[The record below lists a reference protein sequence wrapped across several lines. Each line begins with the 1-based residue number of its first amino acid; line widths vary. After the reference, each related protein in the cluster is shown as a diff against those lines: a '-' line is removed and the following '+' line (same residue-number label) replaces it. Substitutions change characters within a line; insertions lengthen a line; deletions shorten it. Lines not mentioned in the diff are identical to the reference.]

1 MSTMNSTQ
9 AKRPTNLLN
18 IGESQTKFDKPMTG
32 IGIWRL
38 GFRPFYLGG
47 ALFTIFAMF
56 MWLGVITNTL
66 ALPPSDSGLAPLLWH
81 AHEMIFGFA
90 LAIIAGFLLTASNN
104 WTGHVPAAG
113 LPLATLFGF
122 WAFARVS
129 FTLGHIIIAGVFDL
143 LFVALLSIMVLRVF
157 WLAKIWKNLPIL
169 MIVVGLGS
177 LNLLFY
183 GSYLGWFQ
191 VNSLFP
197 MELALLLI
205 MQLLVVMGGR
215 VIPMFT
221 KNGILGLKI
230 TEWPPVVRSVASIS
244 FIAILSWIW
253 MPPTIAASLCFL
265 ASIMIAIRFMGWKP
279 WRTLKTP
286 MVWILQ
292 LGYIWLAIT
301 FSLLAL
307 ERLDI
312 VVRSL
317 PIHALGVGAMGAIM
331 IGMITR
337 TAMGHTGRQIR
348 PSWFELTSFLLLA
361 ISGVS
366 RALAIYA
373 NDGQNLLLFTAGM
386 CWACAFVIYLVRYT
400 PWLMRPRLD
409 GKPG

>member
-1 MSTMNSTQ
+1 MNSSKS
-9 AKRPTNLLN
+9 KRPSNLLY
-18 IGESQTKFDKPMTG
+18 IGESQAKFDKPMTG

-47 ALFTIFAMF
+47 ALFTIFAML
-56 MWLGVITNTL
+56 MWLSVITNTYT
-66 ALPPSDSGLAPLLWH
+66 LPQSESGLAPLLWH
-81 AHEMIFGFA
+81 AHEMIFGFG

-113 LPLATLFGF
+113 IPLATLFSL
-122 WAFARVS
+122 WAIARV
-129 FTLGHIIIAGVFDL
+129 FFALGHILIAGFFDL
-143 LFVALLSIMVLRVF
+143 LFVTLLSIMVLRVF
-157 WLAKIWKNLPIL
+157 WLAKLWKNLPIL
-169 MIVVGLGS
+169 LIVAGLGS

-230 TEWPPVVRSVASIS
+230 TEWPPVIRSITTIS
-244 FIAILSWIW
+244 FIAILAWIW
-253 MPPTIAASLCFL
+253 MPPRIAASLCFL
-265 ASIMIAIRFMGWKP
+265 ASTMTFIRFLGWKP
-279 WRTLKTP
+279 WRALKSP

-292 LGYIWLAIT
+292 LGYLWIAIT

-312 VVRSL
+312 VIRSL
-317 PIHALGVGAMGAIM
+317 PLHSLGVGAMGAIM
-331 IGMITR
+331 MGMMTR

-348 PSWFELTSFLLLA
+348 PSYFELTSFLLIA
-361 ISGVS
+361 TSGIARVM
-366 RALAIYA
+366 AIYF
-373 NDGQNLLLFTAGM
+373 NDVQNLLLITAGI
-386 CWACAFVIYLVRYT
+386 CWALAFVFYLVRYT
-400 PWLMRPRLD
+400 PWLVRPRID